1 MNLHLI
7 TGYRTEHREGK
18 PTVLYCGAD
27 GNEAARA
34 LREADPE
41 FLRLEKAS
49 VPDSFKIPRS
59 ITPRAVAVEAAAGAG
74 AEPEVELAAAIPP
87 VEDEGEIQLVNPEES
102 ESKSE

>member
-1 MNLHLI
+1 M
-7 TGYRTEHREGK
+7 
-18 PTVLYCGAD
+18 LYCGAD